1 MSQIVQLRKALSVL
15 PAALAL
21 RRSLAM
27 HWRQALLAGLCV
39 PWWAAA
45 VAQTGSGT
53 VQFEFTSV
61 QGPIA
66 LSTQANAFNPANWLD
81 RGLVNGQLP
90 TPSGWVS
97 LGGDDGYV
105 TGSLALGGTNTV
117 QFQYDRANLPSTG
130 FNILSFAPA
139 SFSNVAVG
147 QSFLLGTLTY
157 QNGFWYG
164 ANLSDPALNVPTDFG
179 FTMRTVSGDGAAFNQ
194 TISGV
199 LRNVIYSVLDDPTLP
214 ANFEAEADWVY
225 LMGTGV
231 SASMGAF
238 RVYDNCCKPAGAT
251 NVASVEIW
259 GRFNSLDIDSFGAV
273 NGGGFVTSSIAPIPE
288 PGTWGLMLAGLAG
301 VAAAARRRG
310 RARS

>member
-66 LSTQANAFNPANWLD
+66 TSTQANAFNPANWGTL
-81 RGLVNGQLP
+81 GLVNGQLP

-97 LGGDDGYV
+97 RGDDGYV

-117 QFQYDRANLPSTG
+117 QFQYDRANWPSTF

-139 SFSNVAVG
+139 NFSNVAVG

-157 QNGFWYG
+157 QNGAWFG
-164 ANLSDPALNVPTDFG
+164 AHLSDPALNVPTDFG

-199 LRNVIYSVLDDPTLP
+199 VRNVNYSVPGDPTLP
-214 ANFEAEADWVY
+214 ENHEAEADWVY

-231 SASMGAF
+231 SERMGAL
-238 RVYDNCCKPAGAT
+238 RVFDNCCKPAGAT

-273 NGGGFVTSSIAPIPE
+273 TGGGFVTSSIAPIPE
-288 PGTWGLMLAGLAG
+288 PGTWCLMLAGLAG
-301 VAAAARRRG
+301 LAAVARRRG
-310 RARS
+310 RAWS